1 MPPVREP
8 QIHQGESTVQDRP
21 DANGPRGADGE
32 FSRRRF
38 LRITGAIA
46 GVSLAMPLLEACA
59 PTLPA
64 PAGRSATTGT
74 ATAPASSVYPTYLAP
89 ANAPKADFP
98 AESQQYDDAFDNYP
112 KNPVKALP
120 AEPPGTGGNVK
131 IMSIQL
137 FPPPTP
143 YAQNPAWQA
152 VNKEL
157 NANVQFE
164 IVTSADYPVKLGT
177 MMASS
182 DLPDLIYMY
191 ARPGSNSALAAAAG
205 VPQFLQAQAADLTP
219 YLAGDAAKDY
229 PYLAAIP
236 TPAWKNSG
244 SVYQGRLYMVPIHRY
259 LPGQVLVKN
268 VQVWDKEIGAGYV
281 PKNAADFKRILQTLT
296 KPQQDFYGIGGAQG
310 TTMLVPRFAAM
321 FGAPNGWKL
330 DNGKLTKDYETA
342 EFKEAV
348 NYVRDLWASGV
359 FHPNSLNYAS
369 NVIARQNFAASRFA
383 VYSDPFNGWQDG
395 WRQALQ
401 SPQPFDAH
409 MIPPFAATRR
419 RQSGP
424 LHHRRSPVGNGD
436 QEGHPGTHARDA
448 AHSELAG
455 GAVRQRRG
463 PAAHLW
469 RQRHRLDAGRDGQS
483 QADTTGQHR
492 RQLRPL
498 EVHHPASIRL
508 LHARY
513 PELRQDD
520 VRRRARAH
528 AGRHQRSNLRP
539 GIGDQLQQGLHPA
552 ASHGRRHRRHRR
564 RPPPDE

>member
-1 MPPVREP
+1 M
-8 QIHQGESTVQDRP
+8 
-21 DANGPRGADGE
+21 
-32 FSRRRF
+32 
-38 LRITGAIA
+38 
-46 GVSLAMPLLEACA
+46 
-59 PTLPA
+59 
-64 PAGRSATTGT
+64 
-74 ATAPASSVYPTYLAP
+74 
-89 ANAPKADFP
+89 
-98 AESQQYDDAFDNYP
+98 
-112 KNPVKALP
+112 P

-143 YAQNPAWQA
+143 FAQNPAWQA

-182 DLPDLIYMY
+182 DLPDIIYMY

-268 VQVWDKEIGAGYV
+268 AQVWDREIGPGYV

-296 KPQQDFYGIGGAQG
+296 KPQQEFYGIGGAQG

-342 EFKEAV
+342 EYKEAV

-369 NVIARQNFAASRFA
+369 NVIARQNFAGRQVRGLLRPVQRLAGRLAPGAA
-383 VYSDPFNGWQDG
+383 VIAAVRRPHDPAVR
-395 WRQALQ
+395 RQ
-401 SPQPFDAH
+401 
-409 MIPPFAATRR
+409 RR
-419 RQSGP
+419 RQSRATSSPAVTCGP
-424 LHHRRSPVGNGD
+424 RRS
-436 QEGHPGTHARDA
+436 
-448 AHSELAG
+448 
-455 GAVRQRRG
+455 
-463 PAAHLW
+463 
-469 RQRHRLDAGRDGQS
+469 
-483 QADTTGQHR
+483 
-492 RQLRPL
+492 
-498 EVHHPASIRL
+498 
-508 LHARY
+508 
-513 PELRQDD
+513 
-520 VRRRARAH
+520 
-528 AGRHQRSNLRP
+528 
-539 GIGDQLQQGLHPA
+539 
-552 ASHGRRHRRHRR
+552 R
-564 RPPPDE
+564 RPPRSARARCCAF